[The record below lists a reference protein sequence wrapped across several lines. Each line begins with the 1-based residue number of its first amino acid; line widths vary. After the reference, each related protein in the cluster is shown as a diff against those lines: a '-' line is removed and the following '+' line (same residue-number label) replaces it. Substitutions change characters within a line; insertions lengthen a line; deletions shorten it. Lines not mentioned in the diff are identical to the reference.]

1 MSREESGAEFPSCLW
16 PHEVNVIMLRILIS
30 LLLRCLMSYL
40 LYVFESEGLPR
51 VPEVNLMVIND
62 DLDLDALLTPIAT
75 VLGIL

>member
-1 MSREESGAEFPSCLW
+1 
-16 PHEVNVIMLRILIS
+16 
-30 LLLRCLMSYL
+30 MSYL

-62 DLDLDALLTPIAT
+62 DLDLDALLTPIAA